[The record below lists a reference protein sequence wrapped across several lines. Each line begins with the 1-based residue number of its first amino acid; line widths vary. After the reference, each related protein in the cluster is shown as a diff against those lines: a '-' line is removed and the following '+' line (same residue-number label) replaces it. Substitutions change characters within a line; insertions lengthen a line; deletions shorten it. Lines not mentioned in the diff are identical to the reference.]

1 MKILVVVNSSWNITN
16 FRLELLD
23 ALKCSGA
30 DITVLSPPGP
40 EEAHILES
48 GFKFIPLYMDPKGLN
63 PLKDI
68 WTFILI
74 LYNILFIKPHVVL
87 SFTIKPNI
95 YSGLACRLTRS
106 TFIPNVAGLG
116 VAFGRGPLTK
126 FSATFLYRLA
136 LKRAHLVFFQNSEDR
151 SFLVNQGLVSIERT
165 DVLPGSGVNVEKF
178 ASTASDDAA
187 AGGGAPLR
195 FAMICRLIADKGV
208 REYVEAA
215 KRVKNL
221 FPGTEFILAGFVEP
235 LHRRAIL
242 QKELKE
248 WDLVGA
254 VSYVGSV
261 SDVRPLLARADC
273 IVLPSYY
280 KEGTPRILLEA
291 GAMGRALITTDLPGC
306 RDTVEDGVSGYLCEP
321 RSIDSLVE
329 AIMLYCS
336 LSELERREMSKQ
348 SRQRISENF
357 SVSIVIRKYLLAIEN
372 ALSRD
377 LNNTG

>member
-1 MKILVVVNSSWNITN
+1 
-16 FRLELLD
+16 
-23 ALKCSGA
+23 
-30 DITVLSPPGP
+30 
-40 EEAHILES
+40 
-48 GFKFIPLYMDPKGLN
+48 
-63 PLKDI
+63 
-68 WTFILI
+68 
-74 LYNILFIKPHVVL
+74 
-87 SFTIKPNI
+87 
-95 YSGLACRLTRS
+95 
-106 TFIPNVAGLG
+106 
-116 VAFGRGPLTK
+116 
-126 FSATFLYRLA
+126 
-136 LKRAHLVFFQNSEDR
+136 
-151 SFLVNQGLVSIERT
+151 
-165 DVLPGSGVNVEKF
+165 
-178 ASTASDDAA
+178 
-187 AGGGAPLR
+187 
-195 FAMICRLIADKGV
+195 V